1 MHQQINHHQRQPR
14 QSRRPRSGVS
24 EAGVKYTDFGFIDQ
38 QVGNCRQQD
47 NPNPRWDLGPLSY
60 FFGANLIKKHEQ
72 MYSENAKLLS
82 IFKIKYI
89 YLLDWQTWN
98 TSCKSV
104 SCGLS
109 PEILTKEIIIFR
121 LEVGM
126 IVDIVVRVEPEYEYV
141 VRQQPADP
149 RHIIRHNRQVTSDY
163 PLLDILIL
171 KQKYCKPFQI
181 P

>member
-1 MHQQINHHQRQPR
+1 
-14 QSRRPRSGVS
+14 
-24 EAGVKYTDFGFIDQ
+24 
-38 QVGNCRQQD
+38 
-47 NPNPRWDLGPLSY
+47 
-60 FFGANLIKKHEQ
+60 

-89 YLLDWQTWN
+89 LLDWQTWN

-126 IVDIVVRVEPEYEYV
+126 IVDIVSRVEPEYEYV

-149 RHIIRHNRQVTSDY
+149 RHIFRHNRQVTIHCIA
-163 PLLDILIL
+163 LLDILIL